1 MAEHALLMR
10 RLLTLLYDGAA
21 AAAAF
26 FMVALL
32 CMVLLSIASRQFNV
46 HVPGTDAYAGYL
58 MAASGFLALAH
69 TLKRGEHIRVT
80 LLLGMLRGRWKKGF
94 ELWALGLATLLAL
107 LYAFYSCKLAWQSHA
122 FQDISTGSDAT
133 PLWLPQLAMAFG
145 TSVLA
150 IAFVDELVLELL
162 GRRQERPAGEAL
174 RNE

>member
-1 MAEHALLMR
+1 MAWLSLVLFLPLFALL
-10 RLLTLLYDGAA
+10 GALFWFYPRTPRNA
-21 AAAAF
+21 ARQAF
-26 FMVALL
+26 DSA
-32 CMVLLSIASRQFNV
+32 
-46 HVPGTDAYAGYL
+46 
-58 MAASGFLALAH
+58 
-69 TLKRGEHIRVT
+69 T
-80 LLLGMLRGRWKKGF
+80 LLLALVLSILGMHWGYGQGAADAHSGPIWRQV
-94 ELWALGLATLLAL
+94 LAV